1 MMALHTSGPISFAD
15 LQAEFGGSHPIGLN
29 EYYRGGSRVP
39 TQITEKTSTNFTYWV
54 SPVSPYGPYTDAWV
68 TLDATLAGGTKQ
80 INIYKN
86 GSAVVVGYTPSNA
99 LTRTSYYSGGSY
111 IREQLQASYVLANF
125 SEKRLYAFRNVNY
138 YNTTVTVNTDVPSSG
153 AISLNQF
160 YGARKS

>member
-1 MMALHTSGPISFAD
+1 MSLQSSGAIS
-15 LQAEFGGSHPIGLN
+15 LSQIQSEFGGSNPISIN

-39 TQITEKTSTNFTYWV
+39 AQITEQTSSNITYWV
-54 SPVSPYGPYTDAWV
+54 SPVRSSGPYTNAWV
-68 TLDATLAGGTKQ
+68 TLDATNAGGPKQ

-86 GSAVVVGYTPSNA
+86 GSAVVVGYTPSDA

-111 IREQLQASYVLANF
+111 IRENLQASYVLANF

-138 YNTTVTVNTDVPSSG
+138 YTNTITVNTNVPSSG
-153 AISLNQF
+153 KISFSNF

>member
-1 MMALHTSGPISFAD
+1 MALQTSGPISFAD

-29 EYYRGGSRVP
+29 EYYRGGAYVP
-39 TQITEKTSTNFTYWV
+39 AQITEQTSSNITYWV
-54 SPVSPYGPYTDAWV
+54 SPVRSSGPYTNAWI
-68 TLDATLAGGTKQ
+68 TIDATNAGGTKQ

-99 LTRTSYYSGGSY
+99 LTRTTYYSGGSY
-111 IREQLQASYVLANF
+111 IRESLAASYVLADF